1 MENHIKAILTA
12 IISVSLCMI
21 GACSQKG
28 PPPPQ
33 PPVVINL
40 NNARPPARQGE
51 AKLKE
56 GEKTGTAPYRQAA
69 KPPAVVNPDLQQGVL
84 PATGSNQPKQ
94 TITEKMD
101 EASFLNTQVHEMAL
115 QLLKNFSGEPGPE
128 GPVAV
133 ATFVDLNSLYRT
145 SPFGRYIA
153 EQLIGEL
160 QRAGFQV
167 VEIRKTNSIMI
178 KQKFGEYGLSRDIQ
192 EIARDSSARYVLT
205 GTYIARGNYIMVNAR
220 LISNDNNMVAS
231 SCMKILRRD
240 PLLDRMLW
248 PSASPRVNPAIR
260 VPIKELGSLGG
271 EVRIMPES

>member
-12 IISVSLCMI
+12 ISIIVSLCMI
-21 GACSQKG
+21 GACSQKV

-40 NNARPPARQGE
+40 NNAKPSVQQG
-51 AKLKE
+51 KPKKT
-56 GEKTGTAPYRQAA
+56 EKTGTVSYLRAA
-69 KPPAVVNPDLQQGVL
+69 DASAAVNLDLQAES
-84 PATGSNQPKQ
+84 PATAGSSHQMM
-94 TITEKMD
+94 TERMD
-101 EASFLNTQVHEMAL
+101 EASFLNTQIHEMAL
-115 QLLKNFSGEPGPE
+115 QLLRNFSGEPGPE

-160 QRAGFQV
+160 QRAGFRV

-192 EIARDSSARYVLT
+192 EIARDSSANYVLT

-240 PLLDRMLW
+240 PLLDKMLW
-248 PSASPRVNPAIR
+248 PAASPRVNPVFR
-260 VPIKELGSLGG
+260 VPIKELGSLG